1 MFESKRQNLANNS
14 VLKKSYHDIMS
25 LWMTMVVQ
33 TEVSSLSEIK
43 DHLHVICIFMAG
55 YNISVLSTCTNMG
68 LT

>member
-1 MFESKRQNLANNS
+1 
-14 VLKKSYHDIMS
+14 MS
-25 LWMTMVVQ
+25 LSHLWMALVVR